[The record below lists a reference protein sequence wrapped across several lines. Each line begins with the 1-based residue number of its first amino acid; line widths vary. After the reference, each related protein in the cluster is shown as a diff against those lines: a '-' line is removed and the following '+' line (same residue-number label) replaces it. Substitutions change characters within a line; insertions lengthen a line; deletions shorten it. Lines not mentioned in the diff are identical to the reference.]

1 MRKLLKKEAKQ
12 VGDIYHVCSPEAMI
26 YNLKH
31 NAITPHKFSVFIGD
45 KEGVSF
51 TRNKN
56 FLVNTTI
63 FSYVVFRITLDGD
76 KLSENY
82 KIKPNDFYNQFSMS
96 DRVSQKMTA
105 VSDEMEE
112 VVIGEIK
119 NLDRYIKNIEF
130 IIKANPA
137 LSIQKEKQATLD
149 SLVYIKKHNLPFSS
163 QALTKVSFKRDLDS
177 LISLYT
183 SLVSYIPSEV
193 AKNIKGILNNSFPIT
208 QIESSVITLDNKDR
222 VKNYEVYAFPE
233 GVDDLTED
241 KLTPARK
248 YKDAIVNVTEY
259 LSSILGK
266 AKIVVTDSKYSR
278 QLNTKLNTVLNNR
291 TYFMFS
297 VSVNVALDLE
307 HNEYPNI
314 RISLLNSKYDTKEFY
329 VYFQSFSD

>member
-1 MRKLLKKEAKQ
+1 MSMLLKKEAKQ
-12 VGDIYHVCSPEAMI
+12 VGDIYHVCSPEAMW
-26 YNLKH
+26 YNLQH

-82 KIKPNDFYNQFSMS
+82 KVRPNDFYNKFNMS
-96 DRVSQKMTA
+96 DRVNQKMTA

-112 VVIGEIK
+112 VVLGEIK

-137 LSIQKEKQATLD
+137 LSIQKEKQATLQ
-149 SLVYIKKHNLPFSS
+149 SLQYIKKHNLPFTSTS
-163 QALTKVSFKRDLDS
+163 LTKVSFKRDLDS
-177 LISLYT
+177 LISLYS
-183 SLVSYIPSEV
+183 SLVTYIPQEV
-193 AKNIKGILNNSFPIT
+193 AKNIKEILNNKFPIT
-208 QIESSVITLDNKDR
+208 HIESSTITLDNKDR
-222 VKNYEVYAFPE
+222 FKNYEVYAFPE

-241 KLTPARK
+241 KLTPVRK
-248 YKDAIVNVTEY
+248 YADTILSVAEY
-259 LSSILGK
+259 LSSILGN
-266 AKIVVTDSKYSR
+266 AKFVVTDSKNKR
-278 QLNTKLNTVLNNR
+278 QANTKLNTVLNNR

-314 RISLLNSKYDTKEFY
+314 RISLLNSNYDTKEFY
-329 VYFQSFSD
+329 VYFLAFSN